1 MVIVK
6 IHILKSTRLRELI
19 MVRRDGRKPMS
30 SYRQGVQ
37 TVVKY
42 GALPEID
49 ENAPTLVE
57 ERQVAESDRHMV
69 LLFSCCPTMGPFSIE
84 RGKSVQ

>member
-6 IHILKSTRLRELI
+6 IHILKSTRRRGLI
-19 MVRRDGRKPMS
+19 MVGRDGRGMS
-30 SYRQGVQ
+30 SYRQGIQMVI
-37 TVVKY
+37 KY
-42 GALPEID
+42 GALQEID
-49 ENAPTLVE
+49 ENATTLVE
-57 ERQVAESDRHMV
+57 ERQVTESDRHMV

>member
-19 MVRRDGRKPMS
+19 MVRRDVRGMS
-30 SYRQGVQ
+30 SYRQGIR

-49 ENAPTLVE
+49 ENATTLVA
-57 ERQVAESDRHMV
+57 ERQVARSDRHMV
-69 LLFSCCPTMGPFSIE
+69 LLYSCCPTMGPSSIE

>member
-19 MVRRDGRKPMS
+19 VVRGDGRGMS
-30 SYRQGVQ
+30 SYRQGIQ
-37 TVVKY
+37 TAVKY

-49 ENAPTLVE
+49 ENATTLVV

-69 LLFSCCPTMGPFSIE
+69 LPLSCCPTMGPFSIK
-84 RGKSVQ
+84 RAKSVQ